1 MSLWAMATDVTELVA
16 PLGYEKT
23 DIAGCSLRG
32 GVASELLPVS
42 WTVSGVS

>member
-16 PLGYEKT
+16 PLGYEKA

-32 GVASELLPVS
+32 VACELLPVL
-42 WTVSGVS
+42 GRFPG